1 MSSRRQRLP
10 DGTHIV
16 WRDERVELY
25 GADGRLAESRPLT
38 SEELV
43 THRAWQD
50 AQPDGAERRAMRE
63 AHAAALAAER
73 AAAEKL
79 TTVRTLPELVAAL
92 VAERPTRPKGR
103 STDA

>member
-38 SEELV
+38 PEELAA
-43 THRAWQD
+43 HRAWQD

-63 AHAAALAAER
+63 AHAAAVVAEEAAVAALAG
-73 AAAEKL
+73 
-79 TTVRTLPELVAAL
+79 VRTLPELVAAL
-92 VAERPTRPKGR
+92 VARRAR
-103 STDA
+103 R